1 MYRFKRI
8 KMSDRGINAIFGINF
23 AQENQWMIK
32 CICQSIDEDGHWNKD
47 CSQLSNIVTAFCD
60 FDITLPTDIDERIAE
75 ELVLYAACTTMN
87 IDELK
92 KFIDKSG
99 LSKVIT
105 EGSQVARVLEEITN
119 PIYACE

>member
-1 MYRFKRI
+1 MYRFKRT
-8 KMSDRGINAIFGINF
+8 KMSDRSINAIFGLNF

-32 CICQSIDEDGHWNKD
+32 CICQSIDEDEHWNED
-47 CSQLSNIVTAFCD
+47 CSQLSNIVSAFRY
-60 FDITLPTDIDERIAE
+60 FDITLPTNIDERMAE
-75 ELVLYAACTTMN
+75 ELVLYAACSTMN
-87 IDELK
+87 INELK

-119 PIYACE
+119 PIYVCE